1 MFFEESQ
8 LRYLF
13 GLLLIGLYLFISP
26 AWAEVNHL
34 VGVQLVPLSDSRLR
48 VDFCFDDIL
57 KAKPTSFITKAP
69 PRIVI
74 DFLHAK
80 TVLPAEEK
88 TKVVSIDAL
97 ERYRIVAAQDRIR
110 VLLDLGSYTTYEEA
124 ISGKVYRVTIAA
136 PGHELFTQPAKIFVT
151 HRAINA
157 QYKLLS
163 IGFKGIEKQGGRA
176 VFDISHVMT
185 PVEVHQNGR
194 NIQVSFLSTQI
205 PEHLLKQYDVNDF
218 HTPVQR
224 MITRQK
230 GPDAQITLKNTG
242 EFSYFAYQI
251 DKQFLIDVF
260 PLSAEESAQLKL
272 NKQVFL
278 GKRISLNFQDIPVR
292 SILQLLGE
300 FTKNNIVISD
310 AVAGSMTLR
319 LDDVPW
325 DQALNVILTA
335 RSLGKRMDGNVM
347 IIAPVAEIAAHEK
360 QEALTAQ
367 AIKDSEPV
375 HSIFLEINYAKAIDL
390 ATLIKEKNNSL
401 LSKRGTVTVDE
412 RTNSLWIQD
421 NDAQLGEIRDF
432 IKKLDIPVKQVL
444 IESRIVDVS
453 KNVVQDLGIS
463 FGFTH
468 PNHVSGTLEGA
479 NTMLNNIV
487 GPSTSALTPT
497 AGAAAVTPL
506 TDRLNVDLPAQPVA
520 GQAAS
525 IGIALAQ
532 LGGNI
537 LLDLEL
543 SALENEG
550 KAELIASPRIIT
562 ANQQEA
568 TIEEGQEIPYQQ
580 STSSGATAVAF
591 KKAVLSLKVTPQIT
605 PDGRVLMRLKINQD
619 TPSGQLFNGVPAINT
634 KEIETNVLV
643 KNGQTIVLGG
653 IYQRNKSNNIVRVP
667 FFGTLPYVGA
677 LFRQTTTNDT
687 NEELLIFIT
696 PKILTDTL
704 SINAV
709 DGSTGGVK
717 EVYK

>member
-1 MFFEESQ
+1 MRQ
-8 LRYLF
+8 LLSF
-13 GLLLIGLYLFISP
+13 LLIGLCVFVSP
-26 AWAEVNHL
+26 LCAKSNHL
-34 VGVQLVPLSDSRLR
+34 VGVKLVPLSDDRLR
-48 VDFCFDDIL
+48 IDFCFEEIL
-57 KAKPTSFITKAP
+57 KEKPASFITKNP
-69 PRIVI
+69 PRVVI
-74 DFLHAK
+74 DFLQAESGLPK
-80 TVLPAEEK
+80 TETNKLVN
-88 TKVVSIDAL
+88 IDAL
-97 ERYRIVAAQDRIR
+97 ERYRIVSVKDRLR
-110 VLLDLGSYTTYEEA
+110 VILNLINYTTYQEA
-124 ISGKVYRVTIAA
+124 MTGKEYRITIAA
-136 PGHELFTQPAKIFVT
+136 QGHELFKQPAAIQVT
-151 HRAINA
+151 HRPLHTK
-157 QYKLLS
+157 YKLLG
-163 IGFKGIEKQGGRA
+163 IRFKGIEKEGGRA
-176 VFDISHVMT
+176 IFDMSNVIT

-194 NIQVSFLSTQI
+194 KIVVTFLSTEI
-205 PEHLLKQYDVNDF
+205 PECLLKQYDVKDF

-224 MITRQK
+224 ILTNQE
-230 GPDAQITLKNTG
+230 GSGATITLNNLG
-242 EFSYFAYQI
+242 EFNYFAYQI
-251 DKQFLIDVF
+251 DKQFMIDVF

-272 NKQVFL
+272 DKLVFL

-292 SILQLLGE
+292 SVLQLLGE

-310 AVAGSMTLR
+310 AVSGNMTLR
-319 LDDVPW
+319 LDNVPW

-335 RSLGKRMDGNVM
+335 RSLGRRTEGNVLV
-347 IIAPVAEIAAHEK
+347 IAPISEIAAHEK
-360 QEALTAQ
+360 QKAATAQ
-367 AIKDSEPV
+367 AIKDAEPL
-375 HSIFLEINYAKAIDL
+375 HSIFIEINYAKATDL
-390 ATLIKEKNNSL
+390 ATLIKEKGNSL
-401 LSKRGTVTVDE
+401 LSKNGTITVDE

-421 NDAQLGEIRDF
+421 NDTKLGEIRDF

-453 KNVVQDLGIS
+453 KNVTTDLGIS

-468 PNHVSGTLEGA
+468 PNHVSGTLNGA
-479 NTMLNNIV
+479 NTMLNNII
-487 GPSTSALTPT
+487 GPTASASSGM
-497 AGAAAVTPL
+497 AGAAAVTPV
-506 TDRLNVDLPAQPVA
+506 TDRLNVDLPAQPTV

-525 IGIALAQ
+525 MGIALAQ

-550 KAELIASPRIIT
+550 KAELIASPRVIT

-580 STSSGATAVAF
+580 STSSGATSVSF

-619 TPSGQLFNGVPAINT
+619 SPSGQLFNGVPAINT

-653 IYQRNKSNNIVRVP
+653 IYQRNKSNNVVRVP

-677 LFRQTTTNDT
+677 LFRQTHVEDT

-709 DGSTGGVK
+709 EGGRVAGMDGVK